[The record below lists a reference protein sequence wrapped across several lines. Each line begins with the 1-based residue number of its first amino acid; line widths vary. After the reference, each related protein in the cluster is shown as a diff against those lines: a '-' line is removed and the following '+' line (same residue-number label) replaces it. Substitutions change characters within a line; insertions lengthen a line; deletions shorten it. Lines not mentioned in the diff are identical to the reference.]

1 MDRATLRHTLTEL
14 YNADTGNSLS
24 TLGDAVRLVDDLG
37 LDSVDMVSLIMQV
50 ERRFRIRLSHEELSA
65 VLTAGDLLD
74 LIATKSEAECILRA
88 A

>member
-50 ERRFRIRLSHEELSA
+50 ERRFRIRLTHDELA
-65 VLTAGDLLD
+65 VVMTAGDLLD
-74 LIATKSEAECILRA
+74 LIGTKSAAECLQRA